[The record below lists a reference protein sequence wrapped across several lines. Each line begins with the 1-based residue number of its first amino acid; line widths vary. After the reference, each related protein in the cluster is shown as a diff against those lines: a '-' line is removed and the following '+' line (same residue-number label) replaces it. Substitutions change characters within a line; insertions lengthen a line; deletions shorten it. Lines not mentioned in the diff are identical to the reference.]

1 MSSFQKRHSKFP
13 MIGSGVAESLISP
26 SSYIEKHTLS
36 GTIEDVLRFAIGK
49 NVTINVEEQPA
60 DVSRVRD
67 SARANSQ
74 LLSEYKG
81 DKRESEVTSGRILA
95 VRDKLIAYRLFNDTT
110 GEAVRVMERESRN
123 RQLIKDFRHPIVDLQ
138 WAVHVPLLAVLDA
151 NANLYI
157 YSEEE
162 NGQKLIKYLNIIQ
175 EGDHISAEPRRL
187 VWCPYIP
194 EETDDPDT
202 EREDVHMLG
211 ILQGPKV
218 NIFQLHKI
226 KRFIGR
232 SEVSYSRVKEV
243 PGGLL
248 SVMLDSR
255 ISACR
260 ISPDATALAVA
271 TFDGFLSFFVVE
283 EDALQLASRIKPLNN
298 NHIEELI
305 FLDNLF
311 LNTQEQFWKYVT
323 LTSDNG
329 RRLAIFDCDTWECL
343 AKLRFECPN
352 QVGRMEILVEP
363 SSHFLF
369 LIDYDA
375 SNIFCIELS
384 NGQSCATLCF
394 ASCTLITFCTQFMSI
409 VPCMLS
415 EPVSDSV
422 GDLSLEDDEGMGG
435 GNDGAFLHGS
445 SVIATLLDRFYNVDP
460 SLALTAVPQTAQ
472 LGRSR
477 HQSQQNLEQSD
488 EPKQQQDAILDE
500 FASIKGIPSLKKS
513 PKNNTSSLVFMSGTN
528 GGNVDQKLTDLVE
541 QRFTTLTDKFD
552 ELSLQMCQMQEENEH
567 LRSVQNDNLSN
578 VLEKISNELKLREER
593 IEAAV
598 RKTTKEGSEQMLR
611 TSEQQLASCAVQ
623 MQRTLDLAQTRLA
636 EQLHGSVERAV
647 VPQIEV
653 LCAQLFEQLNDTF
666 RNGLQEFMD
675 QLRSITQQQ
684 TAMLAAVQAQSA
696 VVVAAIGAKEA
707 IGGSGGSSGGG
718 DVQQQPLH
726 PPPIDENTLARF
738 IDGNQKRLAFELVIN
753 KGDQS
758 LLNFVC
764 SKVDPDDYFEVSVSN
779 PSVPLPIP
787 LLLGLLRM
795 LSTKLDSK
803 TVLRFRYIENVLLS
817 LNSKHSL
824 LTMEEFQKMVLDE
837 QQFRWTIEQLYK
849 SLNAFEEGEANPQ
862 LKRQLRISNQLIMN
876 LLRST

>member
-1 MSSFQKRHSKFP
+1 

-36 GTIEDVLRFAIGK
+36 GTVEDVLRFAIGK

-211 ILQGPKV
+211 VLQGPKV

-343 AKLRFECPN
+343 AKLRFECAN

-445 SVIATLLDRFYNVDP
+445 SVIATLVAITHRSLLEINLELDRFYNVDP

-477 HQSQQNLEQSD
+477 HQRRHSGRICAHQRD
-488 EPKQQQDAILDE
+488 
-500 FASIKGIPSLKKS
+500 SITQKD
-513 PKNNTSSLVFMSGTN
+513 NTPSLVFMAGTN

-541 QRFTTLTDKFD
+541 QRFTILTDKFE

-598 RKTTKEGSEQMLR
+598 RKTSKEGSEQMLR

-653 LCAQLFEQLNDTF
+653 LCAQLFQQLNDTF

-675 QLRSITQQQ
+675 QLRAITQQQ

-696 VVVAAIGAKEA
+696 VVVAAIGAKEV
-707 IGGSGGSSGGG
+707 IGGSGGSSGVG
-718 DVQQQPLH
+718 DAHQQPQH
-726 PPPIDENTLARF
+726 QPP
-738 IDGNQKRLAFELVIN
+738 VIN

-824 LTMEEFQKMVLDE
+824 LTTEEFQKMVLDE